1 MGEPTMQMLF
11 CGACGAL
18 PSAFSGN
25 TCFLLRSDGGTV
37 LIDASG
43 DPVVHLLR
51 AGVSLSDL
59 DAIILTHRHTDHV
72 GALPGMFQI
81 LRIIDR
87 EKPLPIY
94 ANGLTT
100 TYCQGFLRAFN
111 HLDRDDLPQI
121 DWLSIEDGTRLE
133 IAGIDFEFF
142 PSDHSV
148 PCHGFVA
155 RQGSKTLVYGADGR
169 PNPLFSSLDLSAPTL
184 IHEATGLH
192 RDVGALNNGGHSSA
206 RQAGEAAR
214 AVGAARLF
222 VCGLR
227 VATQE
232 DVAAV
237 CAEAADAAGIPAIF
251 PEVDRP
257 YEI

>member
-1 MGEPTMQMLF
+1 MQIVF
-11 CGACGAL
+11 CGASGAM
-18 PSAFSGN
+18 PSPFNGN
-25 TCFLLRSDGGTV
+25 TCFLMWTAEGTV

-43 DPVVHLLR
+43 DPVVHMLR

-72 GALPGMFQI
+72 GALPSIFQI
-81 LRIIDR
+81 LRMIPR
-87 EKPLPIY
+87 GKPLAI
-94 ANGLTT
+94 AASALTT

-111 HLDRDDLPQI
+111 HLDREDLPEI
-121 DWLSIEDGTRLE
+121 NWLPVEDGKRLE
-133 IAGIDFEFF
+133 LAGCGFEFF
-142 PSDHSV
+142 PTDHSV
-148 PCHGFVA
+148 PCHGFIA
-155 RQGSKTLVYGADGR
+155 RQGNKTLVYGADGR
-169 PNPLFSSLDLSAPTL
+169 TNPAIHELDLESPTL

-192 RDVGALNNGGHSSA
+192 SDVAALHKAGHSSA

-214 AVGAARLF
+214 AINAERLF

-227 VATQE
+227 VATEE

-237 CAEAADAAGIPAIF
+237 CGEAADAAGMPAIF
-251 PEVDRP
+251 PEADKL